1 MNDNGAGA
9 GSTNTTGPSEELL
22 EEIVTISKAL
32 GKWMR
37 EDGASLV
44 LPILCEKAAS
54 LTPPELV
61 NKYVKTMRMS
71 YAEANDSITET
82 EARQKLGE
90 CILQCLVGEIKRRE
104 FAEIINKMADKLTA
118 PSTSDNVMLAH

>member
-1 MNDNGAGA
+1 MDDNGAGA

-22 EEIVTISKAL
+22 EEIDAISKAL

-37 EDGASLV
+37 EDGISLT

-54 LTPPELV
+54 LTPSELV

-90 CILQCLVGEIKRRE
+90 CILQFLVGEIKQRE
-104 FAEIINKMADKLTA
+104 FAEIINRMADKLTT
-118 PSTSDNVMLAH
+118 PSQDDNIMLTH